1 MFTFQIFKSLFTNH
15 FTMVELSS
23 ETTWD
28 PAAQIAPH
36 VLEYLHEG
44 KYTALNFFYQLVSL
58 LKDQDRT
65 GWVNMGIPRPEHI
78 GDHMYRMAVICMTLD
93 VADVDMNKCV
103 QIALVH
109 DISESLVGDI
119 VPHDKDV
126 DKVEKSKR
134 EYKAIL
140 YLSEIVSRYNSAI
153 GDKILQYWL
162 DYELQRNK
170 EASIVKDV
178 DKYELL
184 LQTFDYERMH
194 NRRMEEFWGCRT
206 VIKNGE
212 IKTLVE
218 ELVEQREAYL
228 KAAGL

>member
-1 MFTFQIFKSLFTNH
+1 MGIK
-15 FTMVELSS
+15 ELSS
-23 ETTWD
+23 DTEWD
-28 PAAQIAPH
+28 PESQINSN
-36 VLEYLHEG
+36 VMQYLKAG
-44 KYTALNFFYQLVSL
+44 KFTSLNFFYQLVSL

-78 GDHMYRMAVICMTLD
+78 GDHMYRMAVICMTLNIPN
-93 VADVDMNKCV
+93 VDMNKCV
-103 QIALVH
+103 QITLVH

-119 VPHDKDV
+119 VPHDKDI

-140 YLSEIVSRYNSAI
+140 YLSSIVKQYNEEI
-153 GDKILQYWL
+153 GDKLLQYWL
-162 DYELQRNK
+162 DYEMQRNN

-194 NRRMEEFWGCRT
+194 SKRMDEFWGCRS
-206 VIKNGE
+206 VIKNTE
-212 IKTLVE
+212 IQSLAD
-218 ELVEQREAYL
+218 ELIGQRDQYL
-228 KAAGL
+228 KDNNL